1 MGILKKLSILLLGIL
16 PGGCYDDFTPKID
29 VKPVLC
35 LNARIC
41 AGEAIEPLVTRSW
54 LYTDVAGEEDHSV
67 SDSQTKLY
75 VNGEVVDAGYIPKEG
90 DRIRIVVDS
99 PTYGKA
105 ESEVKVPSRPVIKDV
120 KWKAEATSAAVG
132 SDNDEEMNGR
142 VLFNILV
149 ELTVDDSAAE
159 DNYYNLSYHGYNYNP
174 EDYSYFGI
182 GQLQYDAEP
191 IFSEHISVFESFY
204 GADAYGFTFFSDR
217 QFAGGCYTLTL
228 QFSNL
233 HYSIHSPVHDDR
245 YFDLGLVLYLSSISD
260 SFYKYANYQWQVT
273 DGIVGDLGDVGLGD
287 PIWGYSNVST
297 GAGVVVAESYS
308 SYTIDLHDFIKQTLE
323 SAPKDDLPDYTLT
336 ENHNTM

>member
-1 MGILKKLSILLLGIL
+1 MGILKKLSILLLVIL

-41 AGEAIEPLVTRSW
+41 AGEAIEPSVTRTW
-54 LYTDVAGEEDHSV
+54 LYTDVVGEEDHFV
-67 SDSQTKLY
+67 KDSHTQIY
-75 VNGEVVDAGYIPKEG
+75 VDGEAVDATYIPKEG
-90 DRIRIVVDS
+90 DRIRIVADS

-105 ESEVKVPSRPVIKDV
+105 ESEVRVPSKPVIKEV
-120 KWKAEATSAAVG
+120 KWKAEVNSAAAG
-132 SDNDEEMNGR
+132 SDTNEKMTGWVN
-142 VLFNILV
+142 FNILV
-149 ELTVDDSAAE
+149 ELTIDDSAE

-174 EDYSYFGI
+174 YDYSYFKL

-217 QFAGGCYTLTL
+217 QFAGGSYTLTL

-233 HYSIHSPVHDDR
+233 YFSVSSPKYDEK
-245 YFDLGLVLYLSSISD
+245 YFDLGMVLYLSSISD
-260 SFYKYANYQWQVT
+260 SFYKYALYQWQVT

-297 GAGVVVAESYS
+297 GAGVVAAESYTH
-308 SYTIDLHDFIKQTLE
+308 YTIDLHDFIKQTLE
-323 SAPKDDLPDYTLT
+323 EAPKEELPDYTLT
-336 ENHNTM
+336 KNHNTL

>member
-174 EDYSYFGI
+174 ED
-182 GQLQYDAEP
+182 
-191 IFSEHISVFESFY
+191 
-204 GADAYGFTFFSDR
+204 
-217 QFAGGCYTLTL
+217 
-228 QFSNL
+228 
-233 HYSIHSPVHDDR
+233 
-245 YFDLGLVLYLSSISD
+245 
-260 SFYKYANYQWQVT
+260 
-273 DGIVGDLGDVGLGD
+273 
-287 PIWGYSNVST
+287 
-297 GAGVVVAESYS
+297 
-308 SYTIDLHDFIKQTLE
+308 
-323 SAPKDDLPDYTLT
+323 
-336 ENHNTM
+336 